1 MALKAFKTQSTS
13 SQNASI
19 SMKDWGNGTKTMIK
33 EKEIKCYA
41 EAIKIYPTHQPSV
54 AYDHWSLFSAI
65 KEEKGDSEGVIEEL
79 KSVC

>member
-1 MALKAFKTQSTS
+1 
-13 SQNASI
+13 
-19 SMKDWGNGTKTMIK
+19 MIK

-65 KEEKGDSEGVIEEL
+65 KEEKGDLEGVIEEL